1 MLGRERVDA
10 FCDPS
15 GPLLPWQDQ
24 RDSFR
29 PLKRSTNQ
37 GDAMNKFY
45 MAVVVVLAAA
55 LSVVVKVVYNISLV
69 VLLLPNFHFQIKR
82 KQHIKNNNQNII
94 RNNIDKMR
102 IPVDSS
108 SLLLSL
114 LFVS

>member
-45 MAVVVVLAAA
+45 MAVVVVLAA
-55 LSVVVKVVYNISLV
+55 SVVLPACGGRQRPPENGTCNAGRRWVPPHDEGGQRVDGHCETISE
-69 VLLLPNFHFQIKR
+69 
-82 KQHIKNNNQNII
+82 
-94 RNNIDKMR
+94 
-102 IPVDSS
+102 
-108 SLLLSL
+108 
-114 LFVS
+114 